1 MAFPLSFVRRIS
13 DFNGQFVLLV
23 LCRGCRHERAIKASV
38 MAKQFGPDPLVAP
51 IVRRLRCTKCGQRNV
66 DVLIGGIPR

>member
-1 MAFPLSFVRRIS
+1 MPFPLSFVRRFS

-23 LCRGCRHERAIKASV
+23 QCLSCRHERAIKAET
-38 MAKQFGPDPLVAP
+38 MARRFGQDALVVPVA
-51 IVRRLRCTKCGQRNV
+51 RRLRCTKCGQRNV